1 MMHEIKLFLVFIST
15 CSSTFVK
22 QIQRSLFI
30 VCFSQEFF
38 SRVLAVICFWG
49 LDHCSIWMLIN
60 YFIKYQSVKIHF
72 FPIHSHAVQNRHEL
86 WYHFFVLKY
95 LFLLIFNPIFF
106 FLLNLLICRRY
117 LPNYEILNCNI
128 YLSPQI
134 LVDKKLIIHV
144 WGCKKIWS
152 NDYFNFT
159 NVY

>member
-15 CSSTFVK
+15 CSSTFVQ

-60 YFIKYQSVKIHF
+60 YFYQISICKNSF
-72 FPIHSHAVQNRHEL
+72 LSNTSHAVQNRHEL

-117 LPNYEILNCNI
+117 LPIKLWNFELQ
-128 YLSPQI
+128 YLS
-134 LVDKKLIIHV
+134 KS
-144 WGCKKIWS
+144 S
-152 NDYFNFT
+152 NFGG
-159 NVY
+159 

>member
-15 CSSTFVK
+15 CSSTFVQ

-72 FPIHSHAVQNRHEL
+72 FPIYLTCCTKQAWIEMIFL
-86 WYHFFVLKY
+86 CLKISVSIDFQPN
-95 LFLLIFNPIFF
+95 LF

-144 WGCKKIWS
+144 WGCNKIWS